1 MRMKQSLAL
10 VALAAMA
17 APVDKTDKVS
27 TATTPA
33 KPAEPTLEEQL
44 AAERARVAELE
55 VALTNT
61 HESHEK
67 QLTEQ
72 REQFDTLWQ
81 NREAEFRAELAR
93 VTGEAAV
100 RPRGPRLKGEVL
112 TLRAKHGLRYT
123 DAKGAAQR
131 VAGGKEFRATLEEL
145 ADDGLVE
152 GDAFDVIGG

>member
-17 APVDKTDKVS
+17 APVDKTDKIS

-81 NREAEFRAELAR
+81 NREAELAR
-93 VTGEAAV
+93 VTGEAAA

-123 DAKGAAQR
+123 NAQGKPQR